1 MARKFIPVILFAAL
15 MVISLHVRCQKAA
28 TGNVVADTKT
38 LYNILYGQV
47 GISATDGQTG
57 KNILSYYFGVPVT
70 DNPTF
75 VHLAQASNN
84 TFLQNEGNAIARL
97 FIANADLTA
106 LASPSAAGSTPSILN
121 ATNILEGATQFLISR
136 GEQELSMAFFTRF
149 QKAMLQYPEFGVL
162 FPKTSALLNNINN
175 SNLLTLLQQLR
186 DAFMKDLLNMPKD
199 ILSFRTFNYTGT
211 DAVIKARID
220 AIRAVLNNGQTG
232 IIIVTS
238 LNLVQGLI
246 NGNDITAALN
256 SAITDPTVCAAG
268 DKLSSYLK
276 LANFFIQ
283 ILKSNSGNDGV
294 FVNAADL
301 QSLFS
306 NKDELNLFFGLAFQQ
321 FSGNSC
327 YQNFAITVNING
339 VDHHLTL
346 LQILTAIQ
354 TGANVFYNSLSDLQK
369 INASFLGIK
378 ANVQKGTGVDASNF
392 GSLVTGVI
400 DLLNN
405 LTNTAST
412 ILQDDI
418 SADASMA
425 ALKKNLNVASDLC
438 TDIQQK
444 NYTGIFND
452 VIQFINDN
460 KIFANSTVQQDLVT
474 YLSFAANLASA
485 TSPDQVQNVLE
496 TVALPPGSYSIKQ
509 KSCVNISLNGY
520 IGYGWDIGQGHG
532 IYAPIGPAI
541 SFGLGKKHG
550 GAFTI
555 FIPLIDLGGIASYS
569 VLNDTTVSSLKQNIT
584 FQSVIAPGIQ
594 GFIEFPK
601 TPLAIGAGWRMTP
614 SLFYNG
620 SGGLVPVK
628 SSSVFSIAI
637 LVDIPIFTIFNQP
650 YK

>member
-1 MARKFIPVILFAAL
+1 MARKFIPVILFTAL
-15 MVISLHVRCQKAA
+15 MVTSLQIRCQQAA
-28 TGNVVADTKT
+28 SGNIFADAKT
-38 LYNILYGQV
+38 LYHFLYEEV
-47 GISATDGQTG
+47 GIQPNDAQTG
-57 KNILSYYFGVPVT
+57 KNILSYYFGVPIT

-75 VHLAQASNN
+75 LAQVQASNN
-84 TFLQNEGNAIARL
+84 TFLINDENAIAGL
-97 FIANADLTA
+97 FAANAARVA

-149 QKAMLQYPEFGVL
+149 QKAMLKYPEFGVL
-162 FPKTSALLNNINN
+162 FPKTSALLNNITN

-186 DAFMKDLLNMPKD
+186 DAFMKDLLNMPQD
-199 ILSFRTFNYTGT
+199 ILSFRTFQYPGN
-211 DAVIKARID
+211 DSDIKARID
-220 AIRAVLNNGQTG
+220 AIRAVMNTGQTG
-232 IIIVTS
+232 MIIVTS

-246 NGNDITAALN
+246 NGNDIAAALN
-256 SAITDPTVCAAG
+256 SAITDQAVCTGA

-276 LANFFIQ
+276 LANFFVQ
-283 ILKSNSGNDGV
+283 ILKTNNANDGV
-294 FVNAADL
+294 FINAANL
-301 QSLFS
+301 QGLFS
-306 NKDELNLFFGLAFQQ
+306 NKDQLNLFLGLAFQQ
-321 FSGNSC
+321 FTGNAC
-327 YQNFAITVNING
+327 YRNLSITVTVG
-339 VDHHLTL
+339 GADHNLSL

-392 GSLVTGVI
+392 GSLVTGAV
-400 DLLNN
+400 DLLNS

-412 ILQDDI
+412 ILQDNI
-418 SADASMA
+418 AADASIA
-425 ALKKNLNVASDLC
+425 ALKKNLTVASDLC

-444 NYTGIFND
+444 NYAGIFND

-485 TSPDQVQNVLE
+485 TSPTQVQNVLE

-620 SGGLVPVK
+620 SSGLVPVK